1 MSRPPPCLRAGRMY
15 KLNFAVLLE
24 YWPALLAGLQMTIK
38 VSVLSIFFGTLMG
51 VAGAL
56 AKTSRFRLLRALAFT
71 YVEWI
76 RNTPLLIQILFIYFG
91 LGVFFSL
98 SPMVASVF
106 ALSFFSGAYITEI
119 IRAGIQSIHRGQTEA
134 GLSLGMRPW
143 QVFRYVILMPTLRVV
158 WPPLA
163 SQFIATMLG
172 SSVVS
177 AISAEE
183 LTYAGMML
191 ESRTFRT
198 FEIFFFITIVYFLMA
213 RLFSFLFS
221 LTGKK
226 VFREAWGQL

>member
-1 MSRPPPCLRAGRMY
+1 MY
-15 KLNFAVLLE
+15 KLNFAVLFE
-24 YWPALLAGLQMTIK
+24 YWPAFLAGLQMTIK

-119 IRAGIQSIHRGQTEA
+119 IRAGIQSIHKGQREA
-134 GLSLGMRPW
+134 AFSLGMTEGQSMFLVVLPQAVR
-143 QVFRYVILMPTLRVV
+143 RIL
-158 WPPLA
+158 PPLA
-163 SQFIATMLG
+163 GQFITLIKD
-172 SSVVS
+172 SSLISVIAVS
-177 AISAEE
+177 D
-183 LTYAGMML
+183 LTYVAKNIVTN
-191 ESRTFRT
+191 TFRA
-198 FEIFFFITIVYFLMA
+198 FEVWLAIAVFYFVLSFA
-213 RLFSFLFS
+213 LSWSVRSLEYRLAKSD
-221 LTGKK
+221 
-226 VFREAWGQL
+226 

>member
-1 MSRPPPCLRAGRMY
+1 MY
-15 KLNFAVLLE
+15 RLNFAVLLE
-24 YWPALLAGLQMTIK
+24 YWPAFLAGLQMTIK

-119 IRAGIQSIHRGQTEA
+119 IRAGIQSIHKGQREA
-134 GLSLGMRPW
+134 AFSLGMTEGQSMFLVVLPQAVR
-143 QVFRYVILMPTLRVV
+143 RIL
-158 WPPLA
+158 PPLA
-163 SQFIATMLG
+163 GQFITLIKD
-172 SSVVS
+172 SSLISVIAVS
-177 AISAEE
+177 D
-183 LTYAGMML
+183 LTYVAKNVVTN
-191 ESRTFRT
+191 TFRA
-198 FEIFFFITIVYFLMA
+198 FEVWLAIAVFYFILSFALSWSVRSLEY
-213 RLFSFLFS
+213 RLAKSD
-221 LTGKK
+221 
-226 VFREAWGQL
+226 

>member
-1 MSRPPPCLRAGRMY
+1 MY

-119 IRAGIQSIHRGQTEA
+119 IRAGIQSIHKGQREA
-134 GLSLGMRPW
+134 AFSLGMTEGQSMFLVVLPQAVR
-143 QVFRYVILMPTLRVV
+143 RIL
-158 WPPLA
+158 PPLA
-163 SQFIATMLG
+163 GQFISLIKD
-172 SSVVS
+172 SSLVS
-177 AISAEE
+177 VIAVSD
-183 LTYAGMML
+183 LTYVAKNIVTN
-191 ESRTFRT
+191 TFRA
-198 FEIFFFITIVYFLMA
+198 FEVWLAIAVFYFVLSFA
-213 RLFSFLFS
+213 LSWSVRNLEYRLAKSD
-221 LTGKK
+221 
-226 VFREAWGQL
+226 

>member
-1 MSRPPPCLRAGRMY
+1 
-15 KLNFAVLLE
+15 
-24 YWPALLAGLQMTIK
+24 MTIK

-119 IRAGIQSIHRGQTEA
+119 IRAGIQSIHKGQREA
-134 GLSLGMRPW
+134 AFSLGMTEGQSMFLVVLPQAVR
-143 QVFRYVILMPTLRVV
+143 RIL
-158 WPPLA
+158 PPLA
-163 SQFIATMLG
+163 GQFITLVKD
-172 SSVVS
+172 SSLISVIAVS
-177 AISAEE
+177 D
-183 LTYAGMML
+183 LTYVAKNIVTN
-191 ESRTFRT
+191 TFRA
-198 FEIFFFITIVYFLMA
+198 FEVWLAIAVFYFVLSFA
-213 RLFSFLFS
+213 LSWSVRSLEYRLAKSD
-221 LTGKK
+221 
-226 VFREAWGQL
+226 

>member
-1 MSRPPPCLRAGRMY
+1 LSRAPPYLGAGRMY

-24 YWPALLAGLQMTIK
+24 YWPALLAGLQMTIR

-56 AKTSRFRLLRALAFT
+56 AKTSRFRMLRALAFT

-119 IRAGIQSIHRGQTEA
+119 IRAGIQSIHKGQREA
-134 GLSLGMRPW
+134 AFSLGMTEGQSMFLVVLPQAVR
-143 QVFRYVILMPTLRVV
+143 RIL
-158 WPPLA
+158 PPLA
-163 SQFIATMLG
+163 GQFITLIKD
-172 SSVVS
+172 SSLISVIAVS
-177 AISAEE
+177 D
-183 LTYAGMML
+183 LTYVAKNIVTN
-191 ESRTFRT
+191 TFRA
-198 FEIFFFITIVYFLMA
+198 FEVWLAIAAFYFVLSFA
-213 RLFSFLFS
+213 LSWSVRSLEFRLAKSD
-221 LTGKK
+221 
-226 VFREAWGQL
+226 

>member
-1 MSRPPPCLRAGRMY
+1 MTYTFHWEVPLQNLPQFLWGALATLELSGVACL
-15 KLNFAVLLE
+15 L
-24 YWPALLAGLQMTIK
+24 GLIVAM
-38 VSVLSIFFGTLMG
+38 
-51 VAGAL
+51 AGAL
-56 AKTSRFRLLRALAFT
+56 ARLSKNKYLRWTATA
-71 YVEWI
+71 YVEVI
-76 RNTPLLIQILFIYFG
+76 RNTPFIVQLFYVYFG
-91 LGVFFSL
+91 LVAIGINLEAFS
-98 SPMVASVF
+98 VAIIT
-106 ALSFFSGAYITEI
+106 LTLNCGAYCAEI
-119 IRAGIQSIHRGQTEA
+119 IRSGIQSIHRGQTEA

-198 FEIFFFITIVYFLMA
+198 FEIFFFLAIVYFLMA
-213 RLFSFLFS
+213 RLFSFFFS
-221 LTGKK
+221 LTGQK

>member
-1 MSRPPPCLRAGRMY
+1 MY

-119 IRAGIQSIHRGQTEA
+119 IRAGIQSIHKGQREA
-134 GLSLGMRPW
+134 AFSLGMTEGQSMFLVVLPQAVR
-143 QVFRYVILMPTLRVV
+143 RIL
-158 WPPLA
+158 PPLA
-163 SQFIATMLG
+163 GQFITLIKD
-172 SSVVS
+172 SSLISVIAVS
-177 AISAEE
+177 D
-183 LTYAGMML
+183 LTYVAKNIVTN
-191 ESRTFRT
+191 TFRA
-198 FEIFFFITIVYFLMA
+198 FEVWLAIAVFYFVLSFA
-213 RLFSFLFS
+213 LSWSVRSLEYRLAKSD
-221 LTGKK
+221 
-226 VFREAWGQL
+226 

>member
-1 MSRPPPCLRAGRMY
+1 MY

-56 AKTSRFRLLRALAFT
+56 AKTSRFRMLRALAFT

-119 IRAGIQSIHRGQTEA
+119 IRAGIQSIHKGQREA
-134 GLSLGMRPW
+134 AFSLGMTEGQSMFLVVLPQAVR
-143 QVFRYVILMPTLRVV
+143 RIL
-158 WPPLA
+158 PPLA
-163 SQFIATMLG
+163 GQFITLIKD
-172 SSVVS
+172 SSLISVIAVS
-177 AISAEE
+177 D
-183 LTYAGMML
+183 LTYVAKNIVTN
-191 ESRTFRT
+191 TFRA
-198 FEIFFFITIVYFLMA
+198 FEVWLAIAVFYFVLSFA
-213 RLFSFLFS
+213 LSWSVRNLEYRLAKSD
-221 LTGKK
+221 
-226 VFREAWGQL
+226 

>member
-1 MSRPPPCLRAGRMY
+1 
-15 KLNFAVLLE
+15 VLLE
-24 YWPALLAGLQMTIK
+24 YWPAFLAGLQMTIK

-119 IRAGIQSIHRGQTEA
+119 IRAGIQSIHKGQREA
-134 GLSLGMRPW
+134 AFSLGMTEGQSMFLVVLPQAVR
-143 QVFRYVILMPTLRVV
+143 RIL
-158 WPPLA
+158 PPLA
-163 SQFIATMLG
+163 GQFITLIKD
-172 SSVVS
+172 SSLISVIAVS
-177 AISAEE
+177 D
-183 LTYAGMML
+183 LTYVAKNIVTN
-191 ESRTFRT
+191 TFRA
-198 FEIFFFITIVYFLMA
+198 FEVWLAIAAFYFVLSFA
-213 RLFSFLFS
+213 LSWSVRSLEFRLAKSD
-221 LTGKK
+221 
-226 VFREAWGQL
+226 